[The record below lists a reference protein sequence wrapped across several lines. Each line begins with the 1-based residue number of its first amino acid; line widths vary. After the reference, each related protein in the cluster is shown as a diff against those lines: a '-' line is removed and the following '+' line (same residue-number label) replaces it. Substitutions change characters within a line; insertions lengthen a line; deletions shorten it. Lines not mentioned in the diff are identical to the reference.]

1 MQVDHEPP
9 VSNDQTPPSDPK
21 APETRPTGAPD
32 GTSAE
37 GSDVREQ
44 IIDKLRTVYDPE
56 IPVDIYE
63 LGLIYD
69 VAIQSSGNIQIR
81 MTLTSPACP
90 AAQVLPEQV
99 RAAAGWVQGVHDV
112 KVDVVFEPPWSPEKM
127 TEEARLMLG
136 MM

>member
-1 MQVDHEPP
+1 MDHNPP
-9 VSNDQTPPSDPK
+9 ISNGVTPTSNPNVSETP
-21 APETRPTGAPD
+21 PTGAPD
-32 GTSAE
+32 GACAD
-37 GSDVREQ
+37 GSNLHEQ

-63 LGLIYD
+63 LGLIYE
-69 VAIQSSGNIQIR
+69 VELQSSGNVQIQ

-99 RAAAGWVQGVHDV
+99 RVAASSVQGINDV

-127 TEEARLMLG
+127 SEDARLMLG

>member
-1 MQVDHEPP
+1 MDHKQPE
-9 VSNDQTPPSDPK
+9 SNDQKPQVEANAPATPPTAEAD
-21 APETRPTGAPD
+21 GA
-32 GTSAE
+32 SAT
-37 GSDVREQ
+37 GSDLHKQ

-69 VAIQSSGNIQIR
+69 VDIQSSGNVEIR

-99 RAAAGWVQGVHDV
+99 RAAASSVQGVNDV
-112 KVDVVFEPPWSPEKM
+112 EVNVVFEPSWSPEKM
-127 TEEARLMLG
+127 SDEARLMLG